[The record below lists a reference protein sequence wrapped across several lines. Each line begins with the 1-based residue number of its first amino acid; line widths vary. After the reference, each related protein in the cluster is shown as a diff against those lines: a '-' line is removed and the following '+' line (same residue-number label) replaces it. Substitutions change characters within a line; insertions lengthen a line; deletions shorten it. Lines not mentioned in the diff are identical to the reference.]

1 MRLTQTPQDQYIKVG
16 DVNTRYWALG
26 DGEATVILLH
36 GLGSCVETWTYNIGA
51 LAQHHRVYAIDLV
64 GSGRSDKPPTSY
76 SLVDL
81 AKFVQAFMDVL
92 NLERASLVG
101 NSLGGGI
108 ALQFALLFPE
118 QIEKLVLAN
127 SLGLGKEI
135 TFFLRLAS
143 LPWPSQLFRPSR
155 ISTASVL
162 KQIVYDSAVITDDWV
177 EVLYQ
182 IGNLPGTP
190 EALQRQLR
198 ANIDFWGVRPEVYR
212 PIVDQ
217 LATIHTPTLIIWG
230 QQDPILPVAHAQFA
244 AEQLPNA
251 DLQIFD
257 ECGHW
262 SQVERSQEF
271 NAAILNFLQD

>member
-1 MRLTQTPQDQYIKVG
+1 MKFTETPQDQYIKVG
-16 DVNTRYWALG
+16 NINTRYWVSG
-26 DGEATVILLH
+26 DGETTVILLH
-36 GLGSCVETWTYNIGA
+36 GLGSCVESWTYNISA
-51 LAQHHRVYAIDLV
+51 LAQQHRVYAIDLV

-81 AKFVQAFMDVL
+81 AKFVQAFMDTL
-92 NLERASLVG
+92 KLERVSLVG

-135 TFFLRLAS
+135 MFFFRLAS
-143 LPWPSQLFRPSR
+143 LPSPSQLFRPSR
-155 ISTASVL
+155 VSTAFVL

-198 ANIDFWGVRPEVYR
+198 ANIDFWGVRSESYS
-212 PIVDQ
+212 PIVNQ
-217 LATIHTPTLIIWG
+217 LTTINTPTLIFWG
-230 QQDPILPVAHAQFA
+230 QQDPVLPVAHAQFA

-257 ECGHW
+257 GCGHW
-262 SQVERSQEF
+262 TQVERSHEF
-271 NAAILNFLQD
+271 NTAILKFLQA

>member
-1 MRLTQTPQDQYIKVG
+1 MMLTQTPRDQYIKIG
-16 DVNTRYWALG
+16 DINTRYWASG
-26 DGEATVILLH
+26 DGETAVILLH
-36 GLGSCVETWTYNIGA
+36 GLGSCIESWTYNIGA
-51 LAQHHRVYAIDLV
+51 LSQQHRVYAIDLV

-81 AKFVQAFMDVL
+81 AKFVQAFMDAL
-92 NLERASLVG
+92 KLERVSLVG

-135 TFFLRLAS
+135 MFFFRLAS
-143 LPWPSQLFRPSR
+143 LPSPSQLFRPSR
-155 ISTASVL
+155 ISTAFIL

-182 IGNLPGTP
+182 IGNLPGAP

-198 ANIDFWGVRPEVYR
+198 ANIDFWGVRPESYS
-212 PIVDQ
+212 PIVNQ
-217 LATIHTPTLIIWG
+217 LTTINTPTLILWG
-230 QQDPILPVAHAQFA
+230 QQDPVLPVAHAQFA
-244 AEQLPNA
+244 AKHLPNA

-257 ECGHW
+257 NCGHW
-262 SQVERSQEF
+262 TQVERSHEF
-271 NAAILNFLQD
+271 NAAILKFLLA

>member
-1 MRLTQTPQDQYIKVG
+1 MKFTETPQDQYIKVG
-16 DVNTRYWALG
+16 NINTRYWVSG
-26 DGEATVILLH
+26 DGETTVILLH
-36 GLGSCVETWTYNIGA
+36 GLGSCVESWTYNISA
-51 LAQHHRVYAIDLV
+51 LAQQHRVYAIDLV

-81 AKFVQAFMDVL
+81 AKFVQAFMDTL
-92 NLERASLVG
+92 KLERVSLVG

-135 TFFLRLAS
+135 MFFFRLAS
-143 LPWPSQLFRPSR
+143 LPSPSQLFRPSR
-155 ISTASVL
+155 VSTAFVL

-198 ANIDFWGVRPEVYR
+198 ANIDFWGVRSESYS
-212 PIVDQ
+212 PIVNQ
-217 LATIHTPTLIIWG
+217 LTTINTPTLIFWG
-230 QQDPILPVAHAQFA
+230 QQDPVLPVAHAQFA

-251 DLQIFD
+251 NLQIFD
-257 ECGHW
+257 GCGHW
-262 SQVERSQEF
+262 TQVERSHEF
-271 NAAILNFLQD
+271 NTAILKFLQA